1 MDSGDWLLVAVIGV
15 LIALSAFFSA
25 TETAFSSANTVRL
38 RKLANDGNANAKKAL
53 YILDHY
59 DKAISTILVGNNIVN
74 IASSSLGTVLFTK
87 LLGTQTGPLAATI
100 VMTVVVLAFGEV
112 TPKSYAKANSDQLT
126 LRVSGTLTF
135 LMKVATP
142 VVYLLLKLTE
152 AVSRKGGEQPSMTEQ
167 ELKYMIET
175 IEEEGVLEEQES
187 ELVQSALEFDETTV
201 QEVLTPRVDMIS
213 FDVEDEPETV
223 INTIIQEKYSRI
235 PVYERS
241 IDNIIGVVQSREV
254 LEKVVKGDPINL
266 RELVGPCIHV
276 HKTMKISKLLNEFKR
291 TKNHFA
297 VVCDD
302 YGGTLGMVTME
313 DLLEELVGDIWDED
327 DEIINECQPL
337 GDNRFL
343 VSGDM
348 DIEEFFDAID
358 YEEKD
363 FQCDYNT
370 VGGWVLEQFGYI
382 PNPGEEFQ
390 HNNLRV
396 IVEEQ
401 EDQRIK
407 KLIVEKTETQ
417 TPPQEEADQSNG

>member
-1 MDSGDWLLVAVIGV
+1 MDSSDWILVVVIGV

-25 TETAFSSANTVRL
+25 TETAFSSANSVRL
-38 RKLANDGNANAKKAL
+38 RKMADDGNSGAKKAL

-87 LLGTQTGPLAATI
+87 LLGAQMGPLVSTI

-112 TPKSYAKANSDQLT
+112 TPKSYAKANSDRLVLSNSKILT
-126 LRVSGTLTF
+126 V

-142 VVYLLLKLTE
+142 VVFLLLKLTE
-152 AVSRKGGEQPSMTEQ
+152 LVNRRGGQEPSMTEQ

-201 QEVLTPRVDMIS
+201 QQVLTPRVDMVS
-213 FDVEDEPETV
+213 FDVQDDPQQV

-254 LEKVVKGDPINL
+254 LERVVQGEPINL
-266 RELVGPCIHV
+266 HELVGPCIHV

-327 DEIINECQPL
+327 DEIVNECQPL
-337 GDNRFL
+337 DDNRYL

-348 DIEEFFDAID
+348 NIEEFLEAID
-358 YEEKD
+358 YQEKD

-382 PNPGEEFQ
+382 PQAGESFCY
-390 HNNLRV
+390 HNLQV
-396 IVEEQ
+396 TVQAQ

-407 KLIVEKTETQ
+407 QLLVEKLQTE
-417 TPPQEEADQSNG
+417 PAQEAEAQSNG